1 MSIWSNFWALLIY
14 LGIFTFLL
22 ELFFIIIFIIR
33 YKTTGKKVKKRTA
46 RIDRRGNNAIMYF
59 KQLIELALV
68 YI

>member
-14 LGIFTFLL
+14 FGIFTFLL
-22 ELFFIIIFIIR
+22 ELFLIIIFIIR
-33 YKTTGKKVKKRTA
+33 YKTTGKRLKKRTT
-46 RIDRRGNNAIMYF
+46 RIDRRGNNAIMYL